1 MPKEKSGVI
10 YIVNLKR
17 LYWGKR
23 SNRAKRAI
31 RSIREFV
38 MRHVG
43 VDEVKIDN
51 SVNNYIWSR
60 GIEKPPR
67 RVPIYVEVHEEEE
80 EEGGRK
86 KVAYVTL
93 AQLKDVEA

>member
-23 SNRAKRAI
+23 TNRAKRAI

-38 MRHVG
+38 KRHMG

-51 SVNNYIWSR
+51 TVNNYVWSR
-60 GIEKPPR
+60 SIEKPPR
-67 RVPIYVEVHEEEE
+67 RVPIYVEVVEEEV
-80 EEGGRK
+80 EEGK
-86 KVAYVTL
+86 KRVAYVTL
-93 AQLKDVEA
+93 AKLANVEA